1 MKEGRKMLEKKI
13 SQYIDLIIK
22 SGLDVQPG
30 DAIFVHADIVSSDF
44 IEQISEAMY
53 KAGASGIT
61 VRYSDPKMIRLNGL
75 YAADEL
81 MDVFPESSKLLF
93 EEELAKYSK
102 RLVIHSPDPDVLAD
116 VDSTRLMRMERAM
129 RSGTESYR
137 KAIMSDDIN
146 WTIAAVPNQVW
157 AEKVFPDASGNDAM
171 EKMWEAIFDSVHL
184 NDGPDVNENW
194 LTHVKTLWERS
205 ETLTKM
211 QLSALRYTNGLGT
224 DITVGLPK
232 GHVWLGG
239 GSTNARTNTFFSPN
253 MPTEEVYTLGDANR
267 VDGIVYS
274 ALPLLFSG
282 QMIDKFNLT
291 FKDGAVVEAHA
302 EVGDEL
308 LQEILKTDDGA
319 RRIGEVALVPY
330 DSPISRTGLLF
341 YNTLFDENASC
352 HFAIGA
358 AYANSLP
365 ASIGKTNEEKK
376 AMGFN
381 ESINHIDFMIGTQDL
396 NIVGIQQDGT
406 EVDIFRAGNFVI

>member
-1 MKEGRKMLEKKI
+1 MLEEQK
-13 SQYIDLIIK
+13 SRYIDLIIK
-22 SGLDVQPG
+22 SGLDVQQG
-30 DAIFVHADIVSSDF
+30 DYIFVHADVVSSEF
-44 IEQISEAMY
+44 IEQITEAMY
-53 KAGASGIT
+53 KAGAAAVT
-61 VRYSDPKMIRLNGL
+61 VRYGDPKLTRLKGL
-75 YAADEL
+75 YAEDAL
-81 MDVFPESSKLLF
+81 MDVFPESSKMLF
-93 EEELAKYSK
+93 EEQLAKNAK
-102 RLVIHSPDPDVLAD
+102 RLVIHSPDPDVLAA

-129 RSGTESYR
+129 RAGTETYR
-137 KAIMSDDIN
+137 QAIMKDDMN
-146 WTIAAVPNQVW
+146 WTIAAVPNQAW
-157 AEKVFPDASGNDAM
+157 AEKIFPNDDKAVVVA
-171 EKMWEAIFDSVHL
+171 KLWDAIFDSVHL
-184 NDGPDVNENW
+184 NDGPDANENW
-194 LTHVKTLWERS
+194 MNHVKQLWQRS
-205 ETLTKM
+205 ETLTDM
-211 QLSALRYTNGLGT
+211 QLHALRYTNNLGT

-239 GSTNARTNTFFSPN
+239 GSTNAHTKTFFSPN

-274 ALPLLFSG
+274 ALPLLFAG

-302 EVGDEL
+302 EVGNEL

-330 DSPISRTGLLF
+330 ESPISLTGLLF

-365 ASIGKTNEEKK
+365 ASIGKTDEEKK

-381 ESINHIDFMIGTQDL
+381 ESINHIDFMIGTKDL
-396 NIVGIQQDGT
+396 DIVGIKEDGT
-406 EVDIFRAGNFVI
+406 EVQIFQAGNFAI